1 MNNKLNSDQK
11 KHNSSPLLEGLREA
25 LHSKILGE
33 GKPLI
38 ILHGYFGAS
47 DNWKTLGNQFADN
60 FQVHLIDQ
68 RNHGRSFHS
77 DEFSYELLVDD
88 LYNYIQYH
96 HLENI
101 YVIGHSMGGKTAMLF
116 AVTYPDLVDKLIV
129 VDISPKEYKPHHH
142 SILAGLNSVDFSKQH
157 SRKLVDEQIANYIP
171 EVGVRQFLLKNVYWK
186 EKGVL
191 DYRFNL
197 KSLTDNNPEVGKPLP
212 QNTIFTKETLFLKGE
227 KSAYIIPSEHLI
239 IHAHFPQ
246 NKIVEIKNAGHWLHA
261 ENPKQFYKEVCEFL
275 DESS

>member
-1 MNNKLNSDQK
+1 MINN
-11 KHNSSPLLEGLREA
+11 PI

-33 GKPLI
+33 GKPLL

-47 DNWKTLGNQFADN
+47 DNWKTLGNQFAEN

-77 DEFSYELLVDD
+77 DKFSYELLVDD

-96 HLENI
+96 DLENI
-101 YVIGHSMGGKTAMLF
+101 YVLGHSMGGKTAMLF
-116 AVTYPDLVDKLIV
+116 AVTYPNLVDKLIV
-129 VDISPKEYKPHHH
+129 VDISPKEYKPHHYL
-142 SILAGLNSVDFSKQH
+142 ILAGLNSVDFSKH
-157 SRKLVDEQIANYIP
+157 NSRKLVDAQIANYIP

-197 KSLTDNNPEVGKPLP
+197 KSLTDNNSEVGKPLP
-212 QNTIFTKETLFLKGE
+212 KSARFTKETLFLKGE
-227 KSAYIIPSEHLI
+227 KSGYIILSEHVI
-239 IHAHFPQ
+239 IDAHFPQ

-275 DESS
+275 GESS